1 MPKRVQTT
9 FSGIRHFRP
18 LSSSPLPYTVFAP
31 TLFEFDLTKSSSPP
45 DESCLNLVAIKQ
57 FLSAAIWIVS
67 NKRGRKF
74 LGALD

>member
-9 FSGIRHFRP
+9 FSGIRRFRP
-18 LSSSPLPYTVFAP
+18 LIEFAP
-31 TLFEFDLTKSSSPP
+31 TLYRVRPHTFRVHPQI
-45 DESCLNLVAIKQ
+45 ESCLNLVAIEQ

>member
-9 FSGIRHFRP
+9 FSGIRRFRP
-18 LSSSPLPYTVFAP
+18 LIEFAP
-31 TLFEFDLTKSSSPP
+31 TLYRVRPQI
-45 DESCLNLVAIKQ
+45 ESCLNLVAIEQ